1 MNAVK
6 KAIFGVMAGAVIVAT
21 VAGSSV
27 FGTHVP
33 VRQPAEPAGNPFI
46 IEQSETSGVSLSAE
60 VQPTAANATAI
71 GTQRVTAT
79 VEPASAIYDLEWS
92 LSVGSSLIPEDSI
105 SDYLAITPVSNNS
118 IDLVCYQRFDG
129 YATLQV
135 EDGYTGKTASADV
148 CAWTF
153 DDAAKIDHY
162 ETFFSENDTG
172 ETSWDYHFLLDAGE
186 PVMTECFDG
195 WYLRPGIMGT
205 TTNPQY
211 PTDDRIA
218 DGTYGATDIV
228 GQGVQLTYRP
238 TNASG
243 STDYFVRYMPRGGFG
258 IFSTPVYA
266 AGDEVWLRVYI
277 TSTSARMPYLY
288 GAGTDYTVLGQW
300 YRDGVYTCKFVVNE
314 GADVEG
320 AMFGI
325 GFTHDASLPITYTF
339 TLMQLELFKVWD

>member
-33 VRQPAEPAGNPFI
+33 VRQPAEPAGDPFI

-148 CAWTF
+148 SAWPF
-153 DDAAKIDHY
+153 DGDPYIYYQY
-162 ETFFSENDTG
+162 ETDFSTNTTG
-172 ETSWDYHFLLDAGE
+172 QTSWTYYFRTNAGA
-186 PVMTECFDG
+186 PAMTYCFDG

-205 TTNPQY
+205 TTRPQY
-211 PTDDRIA
+211 PTYDSVS
-218 DGTYGATDIV
+218 DGTYGADDID
-228 GQGVQLTYRP
+228 GAGVQLVYHETL
-238 TNASG
+238 ASG
-243 STDYFVRYMPRGGFG
+243 ATDYFVRYAPRTTQGS
-258 IFSTPVYA
+258 ISYPVLY
-266 AGDEVWLRVYI
+266 AGDEVYLIVEM
-277 TSTSARMPYLY
+277 SDAGSPYLY
-288 GAGTDYTVLGQW
+288 GAGSDYTVLGQW
-300 YRDGVYTCKFVVNE
+300 NRNGTYVCKFEVNS
-314 GADVEG
+314 GADVDD

-325 GFTHDASLPITYTF
+325 GFSHDASRPVTRNYTL
-339 TLMQLELFKVWD
+339 TSLRLLKINQS